1 MPDRALTVDL
11 AAHCSRMNASG
22 LNRGS
27 PGNLSVRTKGGMLVT
42 PSGVPFDHLE
52 PADVVPMDLDGRYEH
67 RLEPSTEWRFH
78 RDIYVAKPEVQAIV
92 HAHPIYCTTLAI
104 RGLDIPAV
112 HYVIAAAG
120 GNTIRCAPYATFGTP
135 EFSAVAVT
143 ALEGRSACL
152 LANHG
157 MVTVGTTLTKA
168 LWLAEAVEAVA
179 QLYFNSLLLGG
190 GNIIAEDEMG
200 RVAERLKSYTL
211 KPKD

>member
-1 MPDRALTVDL
+1 
-11 AAHCSRMNASG
+11 
-22 LNRGS
+22 
-27 PGNLSVRTKGGMLVT
+27 
-42 PSGVPFDHLE
+42 
-52 PADVVPMDLDGRYEH
+52 
-67 RLEPSTEWRFH
+67 
-78 RDIYVAKPEVQAIV
+78 
-92 HAHPIYCTTLAI
+92 
-104 RGLDIPAV
+104 V

-135 EFSAVAVT
+135 EFSSVAVT

-157 MVTVGTTLTKA
+157 MVTVGATLTKA